1 MPKGSQFFREPVN
14 PPTSQYIHDT
24 HPGEW
29 RDPRCHLYTFTV
41 SFPTH
46 HHLFREILSHAYMST
61 HTHTH
66 TPFIL
71 KDEEI
76 EHIEF
81 KLSLKF
87 QNSNLDLLHCP
98 L

>member
-1 MPKGSQFFREPVN
+1 MPFVHIHCVISYS
-14 PPTSQYIHDT
+14 PPPLQGDTISRIHE
-24 HPGEW
+24 H
-29 RDPRCHLYTFTV
+29 
-41 SFPTH
+41 
-46 HHLFREILSHAYMST
+46 T